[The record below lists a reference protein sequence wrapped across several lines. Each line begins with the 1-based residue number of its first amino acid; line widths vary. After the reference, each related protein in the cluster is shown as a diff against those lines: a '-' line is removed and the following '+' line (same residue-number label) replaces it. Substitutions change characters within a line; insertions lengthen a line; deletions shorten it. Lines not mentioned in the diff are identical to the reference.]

1 MIHLANLS
9 DTALSRRK
17 FIKASGAGLVV
28 GAWFAADAGAA
39 EQPAKAAS
47 QMFEPGQL
55 SPNVFIAVAEDGA
68 VTLTVNRSEMGQG
81 IRTSFAMIM
90 ADELAAAWPRVAV
103 KQADGDARYGDQI
116 TDASRSIMIYERALR
131 IAAASVRQMLE
142 AAAAQTWRALIAD
155 CRAVDHEVIHV
166 PTARVL
172 PFSALVKTAMNLPV
186 PSPDKVRLQ
195 DFSSR
200 RYVGHAVAS
209 IDLMGM
215 IHGKIPFGADV
226 NLPGQRYASIERCP
240 VWGGKAK
247 SFDPAEAMAVHG
259 VEKVIEIPAAPLPTG
274 HFPVGGIAVIASN
287 SWAAIEGRKK
297 LKIDWDLGPHATHD
311 SKAFRTE
318 MEATA
323 RRAGKVVRTAGN
335 FESAYAGAATRLA
348 AEYFVPYQPHLT
360 LEPPVAVAAFENN
373 GIAVLAPTQS
383 PGEARKFVAQYLD
396 MKESQVVV
404 RPTFLGNGF
413 GRKATHDFILEAAW
427 LAKNLNGRVKLTWTR
442 EDDIRHGYYQPIS
455 LQRLDGGLDKNGT
468 PIAWR
473 HRTVFPSLGSTFRA
487 TEVLPD
493 AGQLSQGFVDMPY
506 AVANVKLEAGA
517 AAAHVRLGPHR
528 GGLSVFHAF
537 AICCF
542 MDELA
547 VAAGKDPANFLFTN
561 YAGPKKIDVKAL
573 GIDYTNYSAPI
584 DDFPLD
590 VGRLQ
595 SVLQFA
601 MERGG
606 WGDPVLPR
614 QGRGIAVHRSFVSY
628 AAAVILVTVAE
639 DGSISVPRV
648 DLVIDCGGIINPDRV
663 KALMEDSIMYGL
675 GLALYGGVTI
685 KNGAVV
691 EGNFDTC
698 DLARAGLT
706 PEMHIHVVPSGQAST
721 GAGDPAVPVIAPAL
735 CNAIFAAT
743 GKRIREL
750 PIDTSQLKD
759 ATTQGPAPAPTS
771 AIPSAIPVTPAG
783 QGPKN

>member
-1 MIHLANLS
+1 MIHLRN
-9 DTALSRRK
+9 LSRRNLL
-17 FIKASGAGLVV
+17 KAGGAGLVV
-28 GAWFAADAGAA
+28 AAWVAPGAGAV
-39 EQPAKAAS
+39 EQPAKAPP
-47 QMFEPGQL
+47 QGFEPGQL
-55 SPNVFIAVAEDGA
+55 SPNVFVAVAEDGA

-90 ADELAAAWPRVAV
+90 ADELAASWPRISI
-103 KQADGDARYGDQI
+103 KQADGDPKYGDQI
-116 TDASRSIMIYERALR
+116 TDASRSIMIYERVLR
-131 IAAASVRQMLE
+131 VAAASVRQMLE

-172 PFSALVKTAMNLPV
+172 PYSALVKTAMNLPV

-200 RYVGHAVAS
+200 RYVGHAVSS
-209 IDLMGM
+209 IDLRGM

-247 SFDPAEAMAVHG
+247 SFDPAEAMAVRG
-259 VEKVIEIPAAPLPTG
+259 VEKVIEIPASPMPTG
-274 HFPVGGIAVIASN
+274 HMPIGGIAVIASN

-297 LKIDWDLGPHATHD
+297 LKIEWDLGPHASHD
-311 SKAFRTE
+311 SKAYRAE

-360 LEPPVAVAAFENN
+360 LEPPVAVAAYENSS
-373 GIAVLAPTQS
+373 IAMLAPTQS
-383 PGEARKFVAQYLD
+383 PGEARKFIAQYLE

-427 LAKNLNGRVKLTWTR
+427 LAKNLNGRVKLIWTR

-487 TEVLPD
+487 EQVLPD

-506 AVANVKLEAGA
+506 AVANVKLEVGSAP
-517 AAAHVRLGPHR
+517 AHVRLGPHR

-547 VAAGKDPANFLFTN
+547 VAANKDPANFLFSN
-561 YAGPKKIDVKAL
+561 YAGPKKIDMKAL
-573 GIDYTNYSAPI
+573 GVDYTNYSTLI
-584 DDFPLD
+584 EDYPLD

-595 SVLQFA
+595 NVLQFA

-614 QGRGIAVHRSFVSY
+614 QGRGIAVHRSYVSY
-628 AAAVILVTVAE
+628 AAAVVLVTVAE

-648 DLVIDCGGIINPDRV
+648 DLAIDCGGIINPDRV
-663 KALMEDSIMYGL
+663 RALMEDSIMYGL
-675 GLALYGGVTI
+675 GLALYGGITI
-685 KNGAVV
+685 RNGAVV
-691 EGNFDTC
+691 EGNLDAC
-698 DLARAGLT
+698 ALARANLT
-706 PEMHIHVVPSGQAST
+706 PEMHIHVVPSGQPST

-750 PIDTSQLKD
+750 PIDTSLLKD
-759 ATTQGPAPAPTS
+759 TPAQGPAPASSNS

-783 QGPKN
+783 KEPK

>member
-1 MIHLANLS
+1 LIRLEN
-9 DTALSRRK
+9 LSRRK
-17 FIKASGAGLVV
+17 FLKAGGAGLVI
-28 GAWFAADAGAA
+28 GAWFPDGAGAV
-39 EQPAKAAS
+39 EQPAKAPR
-47 QMFEPGQL
+47 QGFEPGQL
-55 SPNVFIAVAEDGA
+55 SPNVFIAIAPDGA

-90 ADELAAAWPRVAV
+90 ADELAASWPRVSV
-103 KQADGDARYGDQI
+103 KQADGDPKYGDQI
-116 TDASRSIMIYERALR
+116 TDASRSIMIYERPLR

-142 AAAAQTWRALIAD
+142 AAAAQTWRALIGD

-172 PFSALVKTAMNLPV
+172 PYSALVTTAMSLPV
-186 PSPDKVRLQ
+186 PAPDKVRLQ

-226 NLPGQRYASIERCP
+226 NLPGMKYASIERCP

-247 SFDPAEAMAVHG
+247 SFDPTGAMAVRG
-259 VEKVIEIPAAPLPTG
+259 VEKVIEIPAAPMPTG
-274 HFPVGGIAVIASN
+274 NLPVGGIAVIASN

-297 LKIDWDLGPHATHD
+297 LEIEWDLGPHASHD
-311 SKAFRTE
+311 SKTFRAE

-323 RRAGKVVRTAGN
+323 RRPGKLVRTAGN
-335 FESAYAGAATRLA
+335 FESAYSGAAIRLA

-360 LEPPVAVAAFENN
+360 LEPPVAVAAYENN

-383 PGEARKFVAQYLD
+383 PGEARKFIAQYLE
-396 MKESQVVV
+396 MKEQQVVV

-413 GRKATHDFILEAAW
+413 GRKAAHDFVLEAAW
-427 LAKNLNGRVKLTWTR
+427 LAKTLNGRVKLIWTR

-506 AVANVKLEAGA
+506 AIPNMKLEVGA
-517 AAAHVRLGPHR
+517 VQGHVRLGPHR

-547 VAAGKDPANFLFTN
+547 VAAKKDPANFLFTN
-561 YAGPKKIDVKAL
+561 YAGPKKIDMKAL
-573 GIDYTNYSAPI
+573 GVDYLNYSTLI
-584 DDFPLD
+584 EEYPLD

-595 SVLQFA
+595 NVLQFA

-606 WGDPVLPR
+606 WGEPVLPR
-614 QGRGIAVHRSFVSY
+614 QGRGIAVHRSYVSY

-639 DGSISVPRV
+639 DGTIAVPRV
-648 DLVIDCGGIINPDRV
+648 DLVIDCGGIVNPDRV

-675 GLALYGGVTI
+675 GLALYGGITVR
-685 KNGAVV
+685 NGAVV
-691 EGNFDTC
+691 EGNLDVC
-698 DLARAGLT
+698 RLARANLT
-706 PEMHIHVVPSGQAST
+706 PEMHIHVVPSGQPST

-735 CNAIFAAT
+735 CNAIYAAT

-750 PIDTSQLKD
+750 PIDTGLLKD
-759 ATTQGPAPAPTS
+759 APAEGPEPAASS

-783 QGPKN
+783 QTPK